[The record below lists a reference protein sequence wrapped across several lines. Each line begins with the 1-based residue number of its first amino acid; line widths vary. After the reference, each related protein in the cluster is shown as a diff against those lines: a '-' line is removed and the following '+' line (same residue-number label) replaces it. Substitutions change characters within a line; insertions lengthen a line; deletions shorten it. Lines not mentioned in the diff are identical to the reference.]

1 MEFDRIA
8 PCELQE
14 DCLPIWSCFCDIYE
28 AMVRLGG
35 MVTRNNPELDFLVG
49 YPILGHRRNIRE
61 SVILKLHRGRCGD
74 DAIRVLIYA
83 I

>member
-14 DCLPIWSCFCDIYE
+14 DCLPIWSCFGNIYE
-28 AMVRLGG
+28 AMVRLGV
-35 MVTRNNPELDFLVG
+35 MALNNLELDFLVG
-49 YPILGHRRNIRE
+49 YPILWHRRNIRE
-61 SVILKLHRGRCGD
+61 SVILKLNRGWCGD
-74 DAIRVLIYA
+74 EAIRILIYA